1 MRFDLSNTVSLLER
15 TPGVLRS
22 LFDGLAPAWTEGT
35 EGPGTWSPL
44 EVLAHLAIVERS
56 HWIPRATI
64 IRGDSPERRL
74 PVLNAATSLQETG
87 ALGIP
92 ALLDTFAESRAEN
105 LTTLAAWKLTDEA
118 LARTGEHPEFGAV
131 TLGQLLATWTAHDLT
146 HLGQIARV
154 MGKQY
159 REEVGPWRAYLRVM
173 KS

>member
-1 MRFDLSNTVSLLER
+1 MRFDLSNTASLLER

-44 EVLAHLAIVERS
+44 ETLAHLTTVERS
-56 HWIPRATI
+56 HWIPRAMI
-64 IRGDSPERRL
+64 IRGDAPERRL
-74 PVLNAATSLQETG
+74 PVLNATTSLHETAG
-87 ALGIP
+87 LGIP
-92 ALLDTFAESRAEN
+92 ALLGTFERLRVEN
-105 LTTLAAWKLTDEA
+105 LATLSAWNLTDEA
-118 LARTGEHPEFGAV
+118 LARTGQHPEFGSV

-146 HLGQIARV
+146 HLGQITRV
-154 MGKQY
+154 MAKQY